1 MLRVMTKGTAV
12 DLLHD
17 AKARLGEA
25 PVWDAEAGCV
35 WWIDCIGRRLHRY
48 DLAAGT
54 TASVEVGAAIHSIGL
69 RDGGG
74 LVAAMASGFGRLDPE
89 TGAFGLLSRPEAARP
104 DFHFN
109 DGKCGP
115 DGCFWAGSMP
125 RSYAGAGGRLFRLG
139 PGAAAATMA
148 DGFTV
153 PNGPGW
159 SPDGTVFYIADSPAG
174 AIFRYA
180 FDAEGGALGPR
191 QVAVEPGAAPGWP
204 DGMAVDEDGCL
215 WSARWDGGCV
225 VRFTPQGA
233 VDRIVDMPVS
243 RPTSCAFAGPDLAT
257 LVVTSGTAGMDE
269 AARAAE
275 PLAGACSPSAP
286 ASKERRPGRSQG
298 RGFLLQQS
306 RGRFSIR
313 RVSVRGGASR
323 TARHCRGGFETLP
336 YVLGAVPNRGSG
348 PIERR
353 LTAAAAASARSGGS
367 VR

>member
-1 MLRVMTKGTAV
+1 MPHALRMTKATAV

-17 AKARLGEA
+17 AKAQLGEA
-25 PVWDAEAGCV
+25 PVWDAGRGCV

-48 DLAAGT
+48 DLATGAA
-54 TASVEVGAAIHSIGL
+54 ASVDAGEAVHSIGICS
-69 RDGGG
+69 DGR

-89 TGAFGLLSRPEAARP
+89 TGAFGRLSHPEETRP

-125 RSYAGAGGRLFRLG
+125 RNYTGAGGRLFRLG
-139 PGAAAATMA
+139 PGGAAAAMA
-148 DGFTV
+148 GGFTV

-174 AIFRYA
+174 AIFRYP
-180 FDAEGGALGPR
+180 FDAEGGVPNGDVLGPR
-191 QVAVEPGAAPGWP
+191 QVAVEPGLAPGWP
-204 DGMAVDEDGCL
+204 DGMAVDAEGCL

-225 VRFTPQGA
+225 VRFTPAGA

-243 RPTSCAFAGPDLAT
+243 RPTSCAFAGPDLDI

-275 PLAGACSPSAP
+275 PLAGGLFAFDPGVKGAP
-286 ASKERRPGRSQG
+286 VGIFAG
-298 RGFLLQQS
+298 
-306 RGRFSIR
+306 
-313 RVSVRGGASR
+313 
-323 TARHCRGGFETLP
+323 
-336 YVLGAVPNRGSG
+336 
-348 PIERR
+348 
-353 LTAAAAASARSGGS
+353 
-367 VR
+367 

>member
-1 MLRVMTKGTAV
+1 MTGKIAV
-12 DLLHD
+12 DLIDD
-17 AKARLGEA
+17 ARARLGES
-25 PVWDAEAGCV
+25 PVWDAGRGCV
-35 WWIDCIGRRLHRY
+35 WWIDCMGHRLHRT
-48 DLAAGT
+48 DLPEGAAT
-54 TASVEVGAAIHSIGL
+54 NVRVGEAIHSIGL
-69 RDGGG
+69 CGDGG

-104 DFHFN
+104 DHHFN

-115 DGCFWAGSMP
+115 DGRFWAGTMA

-139 PGAAAATMA
+139 PGDAVAAMA

-174 AIFRYA
+174 AIFRYS
-180 FDAEGGALGPR
+180 FDADDGVPDGGALGPR

-204 DGMAVDEDGCL
+204 DGMAVDAEGCL

-225 VRFTPQGA
+225 VRFTPGGT

-243 RPTSCAFAGPDLAT
+243 RPTSCAFAGPDLDV

-275 PLAGACSPSAP
+275 PFAGGLFALDPGVKGAP
-286 ASKERRPGRSQG
+286 VGVFGR
-298 RGFLLQQS
+298 
-306 RGRFSIR
+306 
-313 RVSVRGGASR
+313 
-323 TARHCRGGFETLP
+323 
-336 YVLGAVPNRGSG
+336 
-348 PIERR
+348 
-353 LTAAAAASARSGGS
+353 
-367 VR
+367 

>member
-1 MLRVMTKGTAV
+1 MAGKIAV
-12 DLLHD
+12 DLLDD
-17 AKARLGEA
+17 AKARLGES
-25 PVWDAEAGCV
+25 PVWDAGRGCV
-35 WWIDCIGRRLHRY
+35 WWIDCIGKRLHRT

-125 RSYAGAGGRLFRLG
+125 RSYAGAGGRLYRLG

-275 PLAGACSPSAP
+275 PLAGGLFAFSPGVKGAP
-286 ASKERRPGRSQG
+286 AGTFAG
-298 RGFLLQQS
+298 
-306 RGRFSIR
+306 
-313 RVSVRGGASR
+313 
-323 TARHCRGGFETLP
+323 
-336 YVLGAVPNRGSG
+336 
-348 PIERR
+348 
-353 LTAAAAASARSGGS
+353 
-367 VR
+367 

>member
-1 MLRVMTKGTAV
+1 MFSKVTV
-12 DLLHD
+12 DLLSD
-17 AKARLGEA
+17 ARARLGEA

-35 WWIDCIGRRLHRY
+35 RWIDCIGRRLHRY
-48 DLAAGT
+48 DLAAGA
-54 TASVEVGAAIHSIGL
+54 TASVDVGEAIHSIGPSG
-69 RDGGG
+69 DGG
-74 LVAAMASGFGRLDPE
+74 LVAAMASGFGLLDPE
-89 TGAFGLLSRPEAARP
+89 TGAFTPLSRPEAARP
-104 DFHFN
+104 DYHFN

-115 DGCFWAGSMP
+115 DGRFWAGTMP
-125 RSYAGAGGRLFRLG
+125 RNYTGAGGRLFRLG
-139 PGAAAATMA
+139 PGGASAQMA

-204 DGMAVDEDGCL
+204 DGMAVDAEGCL

-225 VRFTPQGA
+225 VRFTPGGA

-257 LVVTSGTAGMDE
+257 LVVTSGTAGMDG

-275 PLAGACSPSAP
+275 PHAGGLFAFDAGVKGAP
-286 ASKERRPGRSQG
+286 VGTFAG
-298 RGFLLQQS
+298 
-306 RGRFSIR
+306 
-313 RVSVRGGASR
+313 
-323 TARHCRGGFETLP
+323 
-336 YVLGAVPNRGSG
+336 
-348 PIERR
+348 
-353 LTAAAAASARSGGS
+353 
-367 VR
+367 